1 MRPASDIQSCKEQGH
16 HHGTTATTPPHASTH
31 THTPTQPRDPAD
43 FVAKQLLTTTVT
55 QLEVGR

>member
-1 MRPASDIQSCKEQGH
+1 MRPASDVQSCKEQGL

-31 THTPTQPRDPAD
+31 TQPRDPAD